1 MDAVLRAAVIYLLL
15 LVIFRIAGKRSL
27 AQITTFDFVLLLIIG
42 EATQQA
48 LLGND
53 FSITN
58 AILVIVTLIMLD
70 IGFSM
75 VQERFPNLTPWLED
89 MPLLLVENG
98 NMLKK
103 AMDQSRISEADLL
116 HAARTLQGLER
127 MDQIKFAVLERTGE
141 ISIIPKESG

>member
-1 MDAVLRAAVIYLLL
+1 MDAVLRATAIYLLL

-53 FSITN
+53 FSMTK
-58 AILVIVTLIMLD
+58 AVLVIVTLIMLD
-70 IGFSM
+70 IGFSL
-75 VQERFPNLTPWLED
+75 VQGRFPNLTPWLED

-98 NMLKK
+98 RMLKK

-141 ISIIPKESG
+141 ISIIPKEPG

>member
-58 AILVIVTLIMLD
+58 AMLVIITLIMLD

-127 MDQIKFAVLERTGE
+127 MDQVKFAVLERTGE
-141 ISIIPKESG
+141 ISIIPKEPG